1 MMLKTRL
8 QVVTYDPP
16 QPPERIH
23 TKLSATLT
31 RLLRIEER
39 LPWAE
44 VLPAW
49 VFKQN
54 AWRRDT
60 NNILN
65 GNRYP
70 RSQQLEATRAVVLR
84 LVESLSDTARQ
95 RLDAKGYTH
104 FLDDL
109 PGYVSR
115 CGENDLLQVVQ
126 TFKRAVER
134 CWEEPPPGKY
144 GPRSR

>member
-49 VFKQN
+49 VSKQN

-60 NNILN
+60 NNILH
-65 GNRYP
+65 GNLYP
-70 RSQQLEATRAVVLR
+70 RSQQLEVTRAVVLR

-95 RLDAKGYTH
+95 RLDARYPY
-104 FLDDL
+104 FLEDL
-109 PGYVSR
+109 PGHVSR
-115 CGENDLLQVVQ
+115 SGEKDLLQLVQ
-126 TFKRAVER
+126 TFKTAVEL